1 MWKSGQDVERGTLW
15 RKSRNMIKKL
25 RTKFIILSTVSL
37 LLLLGIIVVSS
48 NLLSYQE
55 LVRKADMVLDALA
68 ENDGRPMRM
77 MPPEKTDLREP
88 VREKQDRTDTMH
100 DPLWEGRKLSPEI
113 MYESRF
119 FMVTLSD
126 EGEVTSVNTDS
137 IAMVDEDDAEDYAE
151 LVADL
156 KHDRG
161 FIGDFRYLKIDPEN
175 ESDKNDTCVIFL
187 DCGRNLYTFRNSLLI
202 NCVISFMGLLVIFII
217 IVIFSKKIVKPV
229 SESYE
234 KQKQFISVAGH
245 EIRTPITIID
255 ADLEILSM
263 EIGSDNEWIRDI
275 VTQTKRMT
283 ALTND
288 LLTLS
293 RMDEDRQQYTMIDFP
308 ISDVVEET
316 VMSFQTL
323 AHSRKRAIR
332 AEIAPMLS
340 YYGDENSIRQ
350 IVGILLDNA
359 IKYTKEAEDGSC
371 EDILLKLEKKNHQ
384 IILTVQNSSEMVS
397 EEQLHHFF
405 DRFYRVDESRNSKA
419 GGYGLGLSIAKAMVE
434 AHRGK
439 ISATAPDQK
448 SVKITVILPIK

>member
-1 MWKSGQDVERGTLW
+1 M
-15 RKSRNMIKKL
+15 NMIKKL
-25 RTKFIILSTVSL
+25 RTKFIILSTISL
-37 LLLLGIIVVSS
+37 LLLLGIIVISS

-77 MPPEKTDLREP
+77 MPPEKADLREP
-88 VREKQDRTDTMH
+88 VKEKQDRTDTMH
-100 DPLWEGRKLSPEI
+100 NPLWEGKKLSPEI

-119 FMVTLSD
+119 FMVTLSA

-137 IAMVDEDDAEDYAE
+137 IAMVDADDAEDYAE
-151 LVADL
+151 RVSDL

-161 FIGDFRYLKIDPEN
+161 FIGDFRYLKIDLEN
-175 ESDKNDTCVIFL
+175 ESDENDTCVIFL
-187 DCGRNLYTFRNSLLI
+187 DYGRNLYTFRNSLLI
-202 NCVISFMGLLVIFII
+202 NCVISFIGLLIIFII

-245 EIRTPITIID
+245 EIKTPVTIID
-255 ADLEILSM
+255 ADVEILSM
-263 EIGSDNEWIRDI
+263 EIGGDNEWLRDI
-275 VTQTKRMT
+275 GTQTKRMA

-293 RMDEDRQQYTMIDFP
+293 RMDENRQQYTMIDFP
-308 ISDVVEET
+308 ISDVIEET

-323 AHSRKRAIR
+323 AHSRKRAIK
-332 AEIAPMLS
+332 ADIAPMLS

-350 IVGILLDNA
+350 ITGILLDNA
-359 IKYTKEAEDGSC
+359 IKYTKEKEDGSC
-371 EDILLKLEKKNHQ
+371 EDILLRLEKKNHQ
-384 IILTVQNSSEMVS
+384 IILSVQNSSEMVS
-397 EEQLHHFF
+397 EEQLGHFF
-405 DRFYRVDESRNSKA
+405 DRFYRLERSRDSET

-439 ISATAPDQK
+439 ICASTPENDAVQ
-448 SVKITVILPIK
+448 ITVTLPIRHQPFQE

>member
-1 MWKSGQDVERGTLW
+1 
-15 RKSRNMIKKL
+15 MIKRL
-25 RTKFIILSTVSL
+25 RMKFIILSTISL

-55 LVRKADMVLDALA
+55 LVRKADMVLDTLA
-68 ENDGRPMRM
+68 ENDGRPNRM
-77 MPPEKTDLREP
+77 LPSEKTQPREP
-88 VREKQDRTDTMH
+88 VREKQEQGRATDTMH

-119 FMVTLSD
+119 FVVTISED
-126 EGEVTSVNTDS
+126 GQVTSINTDS
-137 IAMVDEDDAEDYAE
+137 IAMVDADDAEDYAE
-151 LVADL
+151 LVSDL

-161 FIGDFRYLKIDPEN
+161 FIGDFRYLKIEPED
-175 ESDKNDTCVIFL
+175 ETGENDTRVIFL

-202 NCVISFMGLLVIFII
+202 NCVISFIGLLVIFVI

-245 EIRTPITIID
+245 EIKTPVTIID
-255 ADLEILSM
+255 ADVEILTM
-263 EIGSDNEWIRDI
+263 EIGSDNEWLRDI
-275 VTQTKRMT
+275 GMQTKRLA

-293 RMDEDRQQYTMIDFP
+293 RMDENRQQYTMIDFP

-332 AEIAPMLS
+332 ADIAPMLS

-350 IVGILLDNA
+350 ITGILLDNA
-359 IKYTKEAEDGSC
+359 IKYTKENEDGSC
-371 EDILLKLEKKNHQ
+371 EDILLRLEKRNHQ
-384 IILTVQNSSEMVS
+384 IILSVRNSSEMVS
-397 EEQLHHFF
+397 EEQLRHFF
-405 DRFYRVDESRNSKA
+405 DRFYRLERSRDSEV

-439 ISATAPDQK
+439 ICASTPEHDAVQ
-448 SVKITVILPIK
+448 ITVTLPIRHQPFPE

>member
-1 MWKSGQDVERGTLW
+1 
-15 RKSRNMIKKL
+15 MIKKL

-359 IKYTKEAEDGSC
+359 IKYTKEGEDGSC

-384 IILTVQNSSEMVS
+384 IILTVQNSSERVD
-397 EEQLHHFF
+397 EEQLRHFF

-439 ISATAPDQK
+439 ISAAAPDQK

>member
-1 MWKSGQDVERGTLW
+1 
-15 RKSRNMIKKL
+15 MIKKL

-55 LVRKADMVLDALA
+55 LVRKADMVLDTLA

-77 MPPEKTDLREP
+77 IPPEKMQMHEP
-88 VREKQDRTDTMH
+88 VKDKQEQDVDVVRDK
-100 DPLWEGRKLSPEI
+100 LWDGRKLSPEI

-119 FMVTLSD
+119 FTVILD
-126 EGEVTSVNTDS
+126 DDGQVTSVNTDS
-137 IAMVDEDDAEDYAE
+137 IVMVDDDDAQEYAE
-151 LVADL
+151 LVSD
-156 KHDRG
+156 KKRDRG
-161 FIGDFRYLKIDPEN
+161 FIGDFRYLKINLEDET
-175 ESDKNDTCVIFL
+175 DRNDNCVIFL
-187 DCGRNLYTFRNSLLI
+187 DCGRNLYTFKNSLVI
-202 NCVISFMGLLVIFII
+202 NCTISFIGLLAIFII
-217 IVIFSKKIVKPV
+217 IVVFSKKIVKPV

-263 EIGSDNEWIRDI
+263 EMGSDNEWIRDI
-275 VTQTKRMT
+275 GTQTKRMT

-323 AHSRKRAIR
+323 AHSRKRSIR

-359 IKYTKEAEDGSC
+359 IKYTKEGEDGSC

-384 IILTVQNSSEMVS
+384 IILTVQNSSERVD
-397 EEQLHHFF
+397 EEQLRHFF

-448 SVKITVILPIK
+448 SVKITVILPNK

>member
-1 MWKSGQDVERGTLW
+1 
-15 RKSRNMIKKL
+15 MIKKL

-275 VTQTKRMT
+275 GTQTKRMT

-359 IKYTKEAEDGSC
+359 IKYTKEGEDGSC

-384 IILTVQNSSEMVS
+384 IILTVQNSSERVD
-397 EEQLHHFF
+397 EEQLRHFF

-439 ISATAPDQK
+439 ISAAAPDQK

>member
-77 MPPEKTDLREP
+77 MPPEKMQLREP
-88 VREKQDRTDTMH
+88 LGEKQDR
-100 DPLWEGRKLSPEI
+100 LWDGRKLSPEI

-119 FMVTLSD
+119 FTVTIDD
-126 EGEVTSVNTDS
+126 EGQVTAVNTDS
-137 IAMVDEDDAEDYAE
+137 IAMIDDEDAQDYAKS
-151 LVADL
+151 VSDR
-156 KHDRG
+156 KSDRG
-161 FIGDFRYLKIDPEN
+161 FVDDFRYLKIKLEDGTEQ
-175 ESDKNDTCVIFL
+175 NDTCVIFL

-323 AHSRKRAIR
+323 AHSRKRVIR

-359 IKYTKEAEDGSC
+359 IKYSKEGEDGSC

-384 IILTVQNSSEMVS
+384 IILTVQNSSERVD
-397 EEQLHHFF
+397 EEQLRHFF